1 MRNRSVLGAAVLD
14 AVVVHACCSRTAA
27 RRSHKSHI
35 GKEDLPPIYELL
47 YSTHQSDFDAKV
59 PPIGL
64 KWLTVYFVYVCSTVY
79 M

>member
-1 MRNRSVLGAAVLD
+1 MRNRSVLGAAVWD

-27 RRSHKSHI
+27 RRSHKSHS
-35 GKEDLPPIYELL
+35 GKEGLPPIYELF
-47 YSTHQSDFDAKV
+47 YSTLQSDFDAEI

-64 KWLTVYFVYVCSTVY
+64 KWLTVILFMYVQRY